1 MRETILGNHIRKVPS
16 VAVGCMRLSEKSK
29 DEMNHFIH
37 AALEQGAYF
46 FDHADIYG
54 GGMSESIFGEA
65 FADDPSLKR
74 EDMYLQSKCGIRQG
88 FYDFS
93 KEHILKSVDGILQRL
108 HTDYLDLLLLHR
120 PDALVEP
127 EEVAAAF
134 DVLFESGKVRNFGV
148 SNHKP
153 MQIELL
159 QKYVRQPLVV
169 NQVQFSIPVSNL
181 VANGME
187 VNMETPGS
195 IDHDG
200 SLLDY
205 CRLHDITLQAWSPFQ
220 MPSWKGCF
228 LGSDEYPELNQKIRV
243 LAEKYAVYATQGNLN
258 NHIGVP
264 LTLLAMTR
272 DTELGVVEMG
282 ASACGEI
289 ALLCAIAEPN
299 FGLIT
304 NVGRAHLEGFG
315 GVEGVRRGKGE
326 LYDYLAANG
335 GRAFVRRDDGTLVKM
350 AAERG
355 NLAVEFYDPAIADG
369 VGHRLEGAFNRLN
382 VAAAMAVGRYFGVDE
397 ERIRD
402 AVAAYRPDNNR
413 SQRRSTA
420 RNTLVVDCYNANPSS
435 MQASLAN
442 FLGEESVGGKV
453 AVLGDMLELG
463 AWSAAEHRAAVE
475 QALAGD
481 VEQLWLVGTE
491 FSAAWRAMGCGD
503 ERVRLFATCD
513 EAAAALQASPFAGKF
528 VLLKGSHGIGLE
540 RLIEWL

>member
-1 MRETILGNHIRKVPS
+1 MRETILGNNIRKVPS

-29 DEMNHFIH
+29 EEMNHFIH

-88 FYDFS
+88 FYDLS

-134 DVLFESGKVRNFGV
+134 DVLFKSGKVRHFGV

-205 CRLHDITLQAWSPFQ
+205 CRLHNITLQAWSPFQ
-220 MPSWKGCF
+220 MLAWKGCF
-228 LGSDEYPELNQKIRV
+228 LGSDEYPELNKKLQVI
-243 LAEKYAVYATQGNLN
+243 AEKY
-258 NHIGVP
+258 GVSDTTIAAAWILRHP
-264 LTLLAMTR
+264 ANMQIITGTASESRLKEIIAACDITLTR
-272 DTELGVVEMG
+272 EEWYEL
-282 ASACGEI
+282 
-289 ALLCAIAEPN
+289 
-299 FGLIT
+299 
-304 NVGRAHLEGFG
+304 
-315 GVEGVRRGKGE
+315 
-326 LYDYLAANG
+326 YLAA
-335 GRAFVRRDDGTLVKM
+335 
-350 AAERG
+350 
-355 NLAVEFYDPAIADG
+355 
-369 VGHRLEGAFNRLN
+369 GH
-382 VAAAMAVGRYFGVDE
+382 
-397 ERIRD
+397 
-402 AVAAYRPDNNR
+402 
-413 SQRRSTA
+413 
-420 RNTLVVDCYNANPSS
+420 
-435 MQASLAN
+435 
-442 FLGEESVGGKV
+442 
-453 AVLGDMLELG
+453 
-463 AWSAAEHRAAVE
+463 
-475 QALAGD
+475 
-481 VEQLWLVGTE
+481 
-491 FSAAWRAMGCGD
+491 
-503 ERVRLFATCD
+503 
-513 EAAAALQASPFAGKF
+513 
-528 VLLKGSHGIGLE
+528 LLP
-540 RLIEWL
+540 

>member
-200 SLLDY
+200 RLHDS
-205 CRLHDITLQAWSPFQ
+205 CRLHHITLQASSPFQ
-220 MPSWKGCF
+220 MPAWKGCF
-228 LGSDEYPELNQKIRV
+228 LGSDEYQELNQKLQVI
-243 LAEKYAVYATQGNLN
+243 AEKYNVSDTTIAAAWILRHPANMQIITGTASESRLKE
-258 NHIGVP
+258 IIAACDIT
-264 LTLLAMTR
+264 LTR
-272 DTELGVVEMG
+272 EEWYEL
-282 ASACGEI
+282 
-289 ALLCAIAEPN
+289 
-299 FGLIT
+299 
-304 NVGRAHLEGFG
+304 
-315 GVEGVRRGKGE
+315 
-326 LYDYLAANG
+326 YLAA
-335 GRAFVRRDDGTLVKM
+335 
-350 AAERG
+350 
-355 NLAVEFYDPAIADG
+355 
-369 VGHRLEGAFNRLN
+369 GH
-382 VAAAMAVGRYFGVDE
+382 
-397 ERIRD
+397 
-402 AVAAYRPDNNR
+402 
-413 SQRRSTA
+413 
-420 RNTLVVDCYNANPSS
+420 
-435 MQASLAN
+435 
-442 FLGEESVGGKV
+442 
-453 AVLGDMLELG
+453 
-463 AWSAAEHRAAVE
+463 
-475 QALAGD
+475 
-481 VEQLWLVGTE
+481 
-491 FSAAWRAMGCGD
+491 
-503 ERVRLFATCD
+503 
-513 EAAAALQASPFAGKF
+513 
-528 VLLKGSHGIGLE
+528 LLP
-540 RLIEWL
+540 